1 AIEIGLSTK
10 CKLGF
15 VKGTI
20 VRSPTD
26 ANLAEL
32 WDTCNNMLERRFSV
46 SDGSRKYRLNKNTY
60 EITQSSCS
68 IEESQRVLFGS
79 SSSVETTALYSR
91 GNVKDK
97 CGICGFKWNP
107 PEKCWEK
114 VGYPLWHSKFKG
126 SQGKQNKNGPVQNKN
141 QFANKTATYVESG
154 NISFTPQQFEQL
166 LKSVQQFSSSNG
178 SGEEID
184 HHYAVGIAC
193 LNSQID
199 LLELLE
205 DWIYETGASDHMTPD
220 LTTRKVKGLGKL
232 KDGLYHLVNVSSD
245 QVDSVFTSLVQTTL
259 QKFA

>member
-1 AIEIGLSTK
+1 
-10 CKLGF
+10 
-15 VKGTI
+15 
-20 VRSPTD
+20 
-26 ANLAEL
+26 
-32 WDTCNNMLERRFSV
+32 M
-46 SDGSRKYRLNKNTY
+46 NTLPDISIITP
-60 EITQSSCS
+60 EITAFLNALSKQKEDQRLFQFLNRLEEYCS
-68 IEESQRVLFGS
+68 HQRSQILMMNPLTNVESACSLIQQEESQRVLFGS

-141 QFANKTATYVESG
+141 QFANKTTTYVETG

-178 SGEEID
+178 FGKKID

-205 DWIYETGASDHMTPD
+205 DWIYETGASDYMTPD
-220 LTTRKVKGLGKL
+220 LTTKKVKGLGKL